1 MAKEIKVTFKKEEEY
16 LYNYV
21 IEQGKGK
28 FLKELIK
35 SILENKSID
44 VPLNNAISDKDLI
57 SKLEKMHL
65 DILEI
70 KNKLSSKSKMDNEK
84 SKTEIENND
93 LGISKNFN
101 IDDLS

>member
-28 FLKELIK
+28 FLKEIIK
-35 SILENKSID
+35 SLIENKDISIPS
-44 VPLNNAISDKDLI
+44 VTSDKDDLMD
-57 SKLEKMHL
+57 KLEKMQL

-70 KNKLSSKSKMDNEK
+70 KKTLTAPSNQTDKKDIDISINNKV
-84 SKTEIENND
+84 
-93 LGISKNFN
+93 GISKDFN
-101 IDDLS
+101 IDDLG

>member
-28 FLKELIK
+28 FIKDLIK
-35 SILENKSID
+35 SLLENKDISIPS
-44 VPLNNAISDKDLI
+44 VTSDKDDLMD
-57 SKLEKMHL
+57 KLEKMQL

-70 KNKLSSKSKMDNEK
+70 KKTLSIQNKVDNVK
-84 SKTEIENND
+84 PKAEIEDNNV
-93 LGISKNFN
+93 GISKNFK
-101 IDDLS
+101 IDDLG

>member
-28 FLKELIK
+28 FLKEIIK

-70 KNKLSSKSKMDNEK
+70 KNKLSSKSKMDN
-84 SKTEIENND
+84 D